1 LIQRSRAAVVLC
13 SLLCSI
19 VASAEPSVDRIVI
32 EKSSH
37 RMTLYRGGRQTRTY
51 KVSLGGE
58 PKGPKTRQGDHRT
71 PEGDYVIDARNEHS
85 HYYKSLHVSY
95 PNAADRERARRLKAS
110 PGGDIMIHGLPNGER
125 YIGKAHLLHDWTDG
139 CIAVT
144 DEEMDEI
151 WKLVPTG
158 TVVQIRP

>member
-1 LIQRSRAAVVLC
+1 MTQRSRAMAVLC
-13 SLLCSI
+13 SLLYSI
-19 VASAEPSVDRIVI
+19 VAFAELPADRIVI
-32 EKSSH
+32 DKSAH
-37 RMTLYRGGRQTRTY
+37 LMTLYRSGQQIRAY

-95 PNAADRERARRLKAS
+95 PNAADRDRARKLKAN
-110 PGGDIMIHGLPNGER
+110 PGGDIMIHGLPNGEG

-158 TVVQIRP
+158 TVVQIQP

>member
-1 LIQRSRAAVVLC
+1 LKQRSRAALVLC
-13 SLLCSI
+13 SLLCS
-19 VASAEPSVDRIVI
+19 VAAPAETPADRIVI

-37 RMTLYRGGRQTRTY
+37 RMMLYRGGQQIRTY

-58 PKGPKTRQGDHRT
+58 PKGAKALQGDHRT

-95 PNAADRERARRLKAS
+95 PNAADRERAQKLKAS
-110 PGGDIMIHGLPNGER
+110 PGGDIMIHGLPNGEG

-144 DEEMDEI
+144 DGEMDEI

>member
-1 LIQRSRAAVVLC
+1 
-13 SLLCSI
+13 
-19 VASAEPSVDRIVI
+19 
-32 EKSSH
+32 
-37 RMTLYRGGRQTRTY
+37 MMLYRGGQQIRTY

-58 PKGPKTRQGDHRT
+58 PKGAKALQGDHRT

-95 PNAADRERARRLKAS
+95 PNAADRERAQKLKAS
-110 PGGDIMIHGLPNGER
+110 PGGDIMIHGLPNGEG

-144 DEEMDEI
+144 DGEMDEI
-151 WKLVPTG
+151 WKLVPT
-158 TVVQIRP
+158 VVQIRP

>member
-1 LIQRSRAAVVLC
+1 MISRSRAVVALC

-19 VASAEPSVDRIVI
+19 VASAESPADRIVI

-37 RMTLYRGGRQTRTY
+37 RMTLYRGGQQIRTY

-58 PKGPKTRQGDHRT
+58 PKGAKTRQGDHRT

-95 PNAADRERARRLKAS
+95 PNAADRERARKLRAN
-110 PGGDIMIHGLPNGER
+110 PGGDIMIHGLPNGEGD
-125 YIGKAHLLHDWTDG
+125 IGKAHLLHDWTDG